1 MIDIM
6 AYVSCSTD
14 KKGPIVFSNSPR
26 RTFVLCIILVAV
38 FWAILLNCPRH
49 AYRLYIAISFEAKT
63 GSKTPFLLFISN
75 YLLNLQRFTQLSAI
89 PLHEIFTSLRQ
100 FCVLQKRIKN
110 EILEQYVY
118 LIDMPN
124 TSFIIFH
131 AFTNKE
137 EISINFILD
146 KSFEFFFDQIILVDE
161 LRNEILTELKRCQS
175 KRHLQTWDPQIKHGK
190 NT

>member
-1 MIDIM
+1 MCL
-6 AYVSCSTD
+6 ASLQTR
-14 KKGPIVFSNSPR
+14 KGPIVISNSPR
-26 RTFVLCIILVAV
+26 RSCVLCIILVVV
-38 FWAILLNCPRH
+38 FWAMLLNCPRH

-63 GSKTPFLLFISN
+63 GLKTPFLLFISN

-146 KSFEFFFDQIILVDE
+146 KSFQFFLSNHIGCWIKESNPHRMKKV
-161 LRNEILTELKRCQS
+161 S
-175 KRHLQTWDPQIKHGK
+175 K
-190 NT
+190 